1 MVEGGRGRAFDEGEE
16 RDGIG
21 GKKSWGMSAEL
32 AQDGYTREF
41 LLEKKRRWREFQS
54 PEQAQKFPFH
64 VSTTMLNMTGVRSS
78 ISIFNIGERVSR
90 WLRPSLWRK

>member
-41 LLEKKRRWREFQS
+41 LLEKKEVERKSRVQNRH
-54 PEQAQKFPFH
+54 KNFP
-64 VSTTMLNMTGVRSS
+64 ST
-78 ISIFNIGERVSR
+78 
-90 WLRPSLWRK
+90 

>member
-41 LLEKKRRWREFQS
+41 LLEKKRRWREN
-54 PEQAQKFPFH
+54 PE
-64 VSTTMLNMTGVRSS
+64 SRTGTK
-78 ISIFNIGERVSR
+78 ISLPREYYHAKHD
-90 WLRPSLWRK
+90 WCSLEHIDF